1 MTKKQ
6 LSAIVG
12 SILAVGGALG
22 YSGGGIDHPVTA
34 ETAAHQA
41 HKIAEVERRLER
53 VETKTAATAATAEGC
68 LYKTRAE
75 REQESPYMVAY
86 FSQFSTG
93 MATLRSGGVMLVPL
107 LFLSLAA
114 TAIVLDRIAVLRRE
128 QNVPAEIITRVYRL
142 LERRKYDMAIALCE
156 TRPHLVMDLL
166 RFGVVNR
173 DAAATTL
180 AVQLRQHVRQRSAV
194 LYTNLFMLGLVAAVA
209 PLLGLL
215 GTVTGMIRSFDALF
229 ARGGVDQLGIVAD
242 GISVALLTTF
252 AGLSVALPTFI
263 AFSYLTHRANKL
275 GRQLQRY
282 GISLVRFL
290 QAEEIYHPAPDERAE
305 PGDDTDPLDFEWESD
320 QTADTASAG

>member
-1 MTKKQ
+1 
-6 LSAIVG
+6 
-12 SILAVGGALG
+12 
-22 YSGGGIDHPVTA
+22 
-34 ETAAHQA
+34 
-41 HKIAEVERRLER
+41 
-53 VETKTAATAATAEGC
+53 
-68 LYKTRAE
+68 
-75 REQESPYMVAY
+75 MVAY

-114 TAIVLDRIAVLRRE
+114 TAIVLDRIVVLRRE

-156 TRPHLVMDLL
+156 TRPHLVMELL

-173 DAAATTL
+173 DTAATTL
-180 AVQLRQHVRQRSAV
+180 AAQLRQHVRQRSAV
-194 LYTNLFMLGLVAAVA
+194 LYTNVFMLGLVAAVA

-229 ARGGVDQLGIVAD
+229 ARGGTDQLGIVAD

-263 AFSYLTHRANKL
+263 AFSYLTHRANKI

-320 QTADTASAG
+320 QTADTASAD